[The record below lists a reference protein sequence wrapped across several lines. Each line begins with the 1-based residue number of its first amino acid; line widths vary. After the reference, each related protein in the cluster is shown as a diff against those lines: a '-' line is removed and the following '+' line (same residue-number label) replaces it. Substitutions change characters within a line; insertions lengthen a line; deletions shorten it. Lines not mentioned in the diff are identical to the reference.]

1 MEKLQLIK
9 NNNLKIKTFFSVR
22 IIIFSFT
29 FYTLLYALIKN
40 EWFKVRFNTTNAK
53 PLENFDPNAAPTA
66 APPDDTHLANHSEN
80 HLDFHEIGDDLK
92 NNIGVIR
99 EHILQFTIKLFDDIK
114 SELLHKLNDEIL
126 KNKQLVMVNKFKN
139 AKLEF
144 ENFRDDFTAETK
156 HFIEKIIYENKEE
169 IANIDVEQDFMQG
182 RVVISNDKINE
193 KINQKINEKIKNS
206 SEYRDI
212 RSIKGDIKETIKN
225 VRENV
230 LGTTENLPDLN
241 FDSNNI
247 NEFLDMTGFLEKNKD
262 IILSNVTNTLKQK
275 SILHHKDLLNKLSKY
290 YNVIDNKKSIFSIF
304 TTDTLNEGIN
314 KIRKK
319 FQDKLDE
326 IKNELITDF
335 LSIKHIGEDLYR
347 NLQENVKI
355 IFRQIEENTIKYAN
369 CVREEF
375 TGDIIMVDDYAKL
388 GIFDF
393 TLHSDVTLLN
403 KKININE
410 VINYNN
416 SDKFLLSLK
425 EFVMGNITLLES
437 TVFQKVYTLT
447 GIELSET
454 LINAEGSCVYEL
466 FNHEKID
473 SHPFLKDVKDKIT
486 AIPGEIPSNVESY
499 LTDIEIK
506 LANKS
511 NILQSFITRE
521 VGGAVDK
528 ANDFIREQF
537 DNINTEGSVERENI
551 NKFFSIMKVV
561 FSILIIL
568 TVIVFAYIVF
578 LIYQFVIYTKTSI
591 FNKGELD
598 TIFIIFRYLL
608 VFLVVI
614 VGLVALVAHSLTKS
628 FNSVNNVLKYIKLN
642 LEISIGSSLKSFIRM
657 ALVLFIYITLPMGVI
672 IDKFSSNCVYTC
684 DELMRVY
691 VNYCNLKK

>member
-53 PLENFDPNAAPTA
+53 PLENFDTTN
-66 APPDDTHLANHSEN
+66 DNHITN
-80 HLDFHEIGDDLK
+80 HIDFHEIGDDLK

-114 SELLHKLNDEIL
+114 SELLHTLNDEIL
-126 KNKQLVMVNKFKN
+126 KKNSSVMVNKFKN

-156 HFIEKIIYENKEE
+156 HFIEKIIFENKSK
-169 IANIDVEQDFMQG
+169 ITNIKLKDGFNIDNNEEFKNKIKEQLQSE
-182 RVVISNDKINE
+182 INDYKSSKINS
-193 KINQKINEKIKNS
+193 IKN
-206 SEYRDI
+206 
-212 RSIKGDIKETIKN
+212 TINN
-225 VRENV
+225 VRNK
-230 LGTTENLPDLN
+230 TTENLPDIE
-241 FDSNNI
+241 NI
-247 NEFLDMTGFLEKNKD
+247 NFNANNMTDFIKQNKD
-262 IILSNVTNTLKQK
+262 IILSKVTNTLKQK
-275 SILHHKDLLNKLSKY
+275 SILHHKDLLNILSKH
-290 YNVIDNKKSIFSIF
+290 YNEIDNIKSKFSIF
-304 TTDTLNEGIN
+304 TTKDLTEGIN
-314 KIRKK
+314 KIRQE
-319 FQDKLDE
+319 FQAKLDE
-326 IKNELITDF
+326 IKNKLITDF
-335 LSIKHIGEDLYR
+335 LSIKHVGEDLYR
-347 NLQENVKI
+347 NLQEEVKN

-403 KKININE
+403 KKININK

-425 EFVMGNITLLES
+425 EFVMGNLTLLES
-437 TVFQKVYTLT
+437 TVFQKVYNLT
-447 GIELSET
+447 GIELSKT
-454 LINAEGSCVYEL
+454 LINTEGSCIYEL
-466 FNHEKID
+466 FNHKKID
-473 SHPFLKDVKDKIT
+473 SHPFLKDVEAKIKD
-486 AIPGEIPSNVESY
+486 IPGEIPSNVNY
-499 LTDIEIK
+499 YITDIETK
-506 LANKS
+506 LVNKS
-511 NILQSFITRE
+511 NILQSFIKKE
-521 VGGAVDK
+521 VDGAVNK
-528 ANDFIREQF
+528 ANDFIMEQF

-614 VGLVALVAHSLTKS
+614 IGLVALVAHSLTKK
-628 FNSVNNVLKYIKLN
+628 FNSINKLLKYIKLN

-672 IDKFSSNCVYTC
+672 IDRFSSNCVYTC